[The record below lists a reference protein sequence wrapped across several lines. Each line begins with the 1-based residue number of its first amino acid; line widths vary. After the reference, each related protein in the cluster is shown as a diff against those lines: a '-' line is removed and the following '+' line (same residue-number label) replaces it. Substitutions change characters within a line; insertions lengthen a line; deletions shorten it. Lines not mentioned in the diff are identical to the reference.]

1 MTDEKKPNIYERI
14 LAVMDDLH
22 YVQKENKKVN
32 NQYSF
37 VSIDGA
43 SRAIHPL
50 LVKHGIAMIPSV
62 AEFTIDGNRTTATV
76 TVEFVNAQNPEERIV
91 STFVGFGID
100 NQDKGIGKAVSYATK
115 YAILKT
121 FVLETGDDPE
131 RDQIDYQTGFINDL
145 EIESLSE
152 LIESTGTDLEKF
164 CAHYNLN
171 PLQAMPKNRLEPA
184 VEALTKKKEKVHAV
198 A

>member
-1 MTDEKKPNIYERI
+1 MTDEKIPNIYERI

-37 VSIDGA
+37 VSHDA
-43 SRAIHPL
+43 VTAALHPL
-50 LVKHGIAMIPSV
+50 LVKHRIVMIPSIV
-62 AEFTIDGNRTTATV
+62 EHTIDGNRTTATV
-76 TVEFVNAQNPEERIV
+76 SVAFVNPDEPDDRVV

-131 RDQIDYQTGFINDL
+131 RDQIDYEPGFISDS
-145 EIESLSE
+145 EIESLTE
-152 LIESTGTDLEKF
+152 LIENTGTNLEKF
-164 CAHYNLN
+164 CSHYRINN
-171 PLQAMPKNRLEPA
+171 LQAMPKNRLDEA
-184 VEALTKKKEKVHAV
+184 VNALSKKREKVHAV